1 MDNDILIPIIVTA
14 VTAMAVGAIY
24 VLYWLVTDGQPQ
36 DSDAAA
42 LLAGD
47 DESAETESAESE
59 PEANAG
65 AAADARH

>member
-47 DESAETESAESE
+47 DAPAEAESAESQ
-59 PEANAG
+59 PAASAS
-65 AAADARH
+65 AAADASH